1 MSSSVSRSGSFGGPS
16 CRPALF
22 TPFALSAVE
31 GSEAEGAAAAMHI
44 ISLRVRVEITS
55 SLTLKDKRQVIRS
68 LLDRIRSRFNVSA
81 AEVGD
86 NDSVRY
92 AELAVAAVANARPF
106 LDGMI
111 GKVVDLIESEPRV
124 VLLEQEVEFL

>member
-1 MSSSVSRSGSFGGPS
+1 
-16 CRPALF
+16 
-22 TPFALSAVE
+22 
-31 GSEAEGAAAAMHI
+31 MHI
-44 ISLRVRVEITS
+44 ASLRVRLEITS

-68 LLDRIRSRFNVSA
+68 LLDRIRNRFNVSA
-81 AEVGD
+81 AEVGE

-111 GKVVDLIESEPRV
+111 GKVVDLIESEPRA